1 MVILD
6 QIQPKRRRIVLH
18 FGRFVR
24 ETCCHLL
31 PLFVEL
37 NLNRAFVRQFSVF
50 RAATTASCPAFCA
63 CDRRDRQAHGVVRAP
78 RI

>member
-6 QIQPKRRRIVLH
+6 QIQPKRGRIVLH

-50 RAATTASCPAFCA
+50 APPPPRRALHSARVIGVIV
-63 CDRRDRQAHGVVRAP
+63 RRAG
-78 RI
+78 